1 VSGAKHHPAERRR
14 PVRRH
19 AGTRAGQGLPPPPT
33 SIDGALDRIS
43 DRVRLGAL
51 RAAFHKQA
59 TAAVFRTLSPAG
71 QRACLAA
78 LSFCN
83 DADAVEELVQSEVI
97 REIDPRRA
105 AECLRVARGRGLE
118 YDHSSPEH
126 RARVACGW
134 ARRAHKARAQAAARE
149 AMIASGE
156 AYDQEADE

>member
-1 VSGAKHHPAERRR
+1 MSGAKHHPAERKQ
-14 PVRRH
+14 PARRH
-19 AGTRAGQGLPPPPT
+19 GTRAGQGLPPPPT

-78 LSFCN
+78 LSFCT
-83 DADAVEELVQSEVI
+83 DEEAVVELVQAEVL